1 MGLATVL
8 WAQRPQEIDSL
19 ERLVQS
25 RRATDETRL
34 AAHIALA
41 KLYLNINERRALE
54 HARQALPIAQRLK
67 DVRKQALSLYYQ
79 ASALYY
85 LRLYESS
92 GRFLMQAESLLAYLP
107 ADTAIRIQVLNLHA
121 TLAEQQ
127 GEFLQAKSYYEQALE
142 RARLSSDRR
151 LYAMT
156 LINLAELHLGMRL
169 YELAEEAAQEALRAA
184 EATYEKDYVR
194 NALKTL
200 AFVYVKQGRVEEAM
214 ALYRRIIALGREVG
228 ILEWV
233 QDGYGFAIV
242 QAAQMGLASVD
253 SLLRAAEADLAEKAP
268 ILWAKLLNWV
278 ASEGFYEV
286 GSLARAKDLYQKALA
301 LAEKQDSILAIRVLL
316 NLANL
321 YSRQALYPQAMELL
335 SRARELSEQKGDSAL
350 LPMVLTAIG
359 EVYFAQEEWRK
370 AAESFNKAADFA
382 YLAEDPAFP
391 FRIATNLAAVQA
403 KLGNPDA
410 ARNLFQESL
419 LLAAEMEDWEA
430 ATNACLNLAR
440 LEIEQGRL
448 DSALS
453 ALQRAEKYAQKV
465 RNPFPLANILLMRGE
480 LLAGAGRLPQAVAAY
495 ERARALLESLEAYS
509 ELAQVYEQLIR
520 LYGRLGQ
527 YQKAYP
533 LVFPLIEAIKRTS
546 NEENVRALTRM
557 ELEYLHQKEKDAQE
571 RQIEAEKLRAEKA
584 RQVTWVI
591 IVSAGIVLG
600 AAGVV
605 LLVLY
610 RANRRERE
618 INVQLAER
626 NRLIESQKQLL
637 EEKNEALERAKRDIE
652 ESILYARRIQLA
664 ILPDLKPFQERFPD
678 AFVLYLPRD
687 VVSGDFYYY
696 YPLSDHESLLAVA
709 DCTGHGVPGA
719 FMSMIGSTLLNRLA
733 QEEGPKDP
741 AFLLQRLDEELRATL
756 HQALSQDQV
765 KDGMDIGLCYLDERR
780 GQLHFAG
787 ARRPLFVFTPE
798 GEFIELK
805 GSRRSIGGDVLQQ
818 QIPFEGYTLPL
829 QAGLSFYLFSDGL
842 VDQFGWEQ
850 VPGKPPRRTKFLARR
865 LRQLLER
872 IRCLPAAEQKAIIEK
887 VIYDWRA
894 DIEQLDD
901 ICIVGVRY
909 GG

>member
-1 MGLATVL
+1 VTAL
-8 WAQRPQEIDSL
+8 WAQRPQEVDSL
-19 ERLVQS
+19 ERIVQS
-25 RRATDETRL
+25 RRSSEADRL
-34 AAHIALA
+34 AAHITLA
-41 KLYLNINERRALE
+41 KLYLSINERRALE
-54 HARQALPIAQRLK
+54 HARQALPLAKRLK
-67 DVRKQALSLYYQ
+67 DVRKQILSLYYQ

-92 GRFLMQAESLLAYLP
+92 ARFLAQAESLLAYQP
-107 ADTAIRIQVLNLHA
+107 ADTAIRVQALNLHA

-127 GEFLQAKSYYEQALE
+127 GDVLQAKSYYEQALGM
-142 RARLSSDRR
+142 ARLSADKR

-156 LINLAELHLGMRL
+156 LINLAELYLSMRL
-169 YELAEEAAQEALRAA
+169 YELAEEAAREALQVA
-184 EATYEKDYVR
+184 EAIKEKEYVR

-200 AFVYVKQGRVEEAM
+200 AQVYVKQGRAEEAM
-214 ALYRRIIALGREVG
+214 ALYGKIILLGREVG
-228 ILEWV
+228 VLEWV

-242 QAAQMGLASVD
+242 QAAQMGLSGVD
-253 SLLRAAEADLAEKAP
+253 SLLRAAETDLAHKAP
-268 ILWAKLLNWV
+268 LLWAKLLNWV
-278 ASEGFYEV
+278 ASDGFYEV

-301 LAEKQDSILAIRVLL
+301 LAEKQDSALATRVLL

-335 SRARELSEQKGDSAL
+335 FRARELSEQKGDSAL
-350 LPMVLTAIG
+350 LPMVLNAIG

-370 AAESFNKAADFA
+370 AAEAFNKAADFA

-403 KLGNPDA
+403 KLGNPEA
-410 ARNLFQESL
+410 ARNLFRESL
-419 LLAAEMEDWEA
+419 LLATEMEDWEA
-430 ATNACLNLAR
+430 ATNAFINLAR
-440 LEIEQGRL
+440 LEIEQGRR
-448 DSALS
+448 DSALA
-453 ALQRAEKYAQKV
+453 ALQQAEKYAQKV
-465 RNPFPLANILLMRGE
+465 RNPYPLANILLMQGE
-480 LLAGAGRLPQAVAAY
+480 LLAASGKLAQAVAAY
-495 ERARALLESLEAYS
+495 DKARVLLESLEAYS

-527 YQKAYP
+527 YPKAYN
-533 LVFPLIEAIKRTS
+533 LIFPLIEAIKRTS
-546 NEENVRALTRM
+546 NEENVRSLTRL

-591 IVSAGIVLG
+591 ILSAGLVLG

-605 LLVLY
+605 LVVLY
-610 RANRRERE
+610 RANRREKE
-618 INVQLAER
+618 INAALAER

-664 ILPDLKPFQERFPD
+664 ILPDLKPLQERFPES
-678 AFVLYLPRD
+678 FVLYMPRD

-696 YPLSDHESLLAVA
+696 YPLSDHECLLAVA

-733 QEEGPKDP
+733 QEEGPKEP

-756 HQALSQDQV
+756 HQTLSGDQV
-765 KDGMDIGLCYLDERR
+765 KDGMDIGLCYVDERR

-798 GEFIELK
+798 GEFLELK

-818 QIPFEGYTLPL
+818 QVSFEGHTLPL
-829 QAGLSFYLFSDGL
+829 QAGLSFYLFSDGI
-842 VDQFGWEQ
+842 VDQFGWEK
-850 VPGKPPRRTKFLARR
+850 VPGKPPRRTKFMPRR
-865 LRQLLER
+865 LRELLER
-872 IRCLPAAEQKAIIEK
+872 IRTLPASEQQTILE
-887 VIYDWRA
+887 DTLLEWRG

-901 ICIVGVRY
+901 ICVIGVRY